1 MNVEEAGF
9 KYGKARGMNNHALKE
24 MYKAKK
30 LMIQLRIN
38 ALINPNLSY
47 ASEVISDLDTYAS
60 KCIAELK
67 EDKYLLK
74 LIYKVLIKAAKKG
87 YDTYKQEFID
97 LIEFVELKDKNILER
112 FCLEYESSM
121 YALRGITYYSG
132 KDIPDEVDSYN
143 EKIDAH
149 LLTLGFIEKKES

>member
-38 ALINPNLSY
+38 ALINPNFSY
-47 ASEVISDLDTYAS
+47 ASEVINDLDTYAS

-67 EDKYLLK
+67 ED
-74 LIYKVLIKAAKKG
+74 IYKVLIKAAKKG